1 MQKSR
6 SKWLTLDKK
15 LSPLTPW
22 TARRKSWHQKSR
34 PFFHT
39 RNQLL
44 EITTFVVPSSRGP
57 PWSKGGAAPRRS
69 QLLQLLQ
76 LLEVVTWRTWR
87 KKHRQKTG
95 EYLDFF
101 DIQCFCPH
109 QYVFSSFSFDLFSFN
124 MFQSSILIW
133 ISLISLS
140 LILNITPLF
149 YSWRFLDSDRSSRN
163 DANSICTCNFQI
175 APFVTSLPFV
185 YELQMSGPWIFK
197 PAPAVGQWAQ
207 SSHYFSQPRLSVLPL
222 CTGRP
227 PGLPAQNSQWFEEK
241 TSTQKLKRLRHAKD
255 RSAYFKTMAGQKAY
269 CDKM

>member
-69 QLLQLLQ
+69 QLLQLL
-76 LLEVVTWRTWR
+76 EVVTWRTWR

-101 DIQCFCPH
+101 DIQCFLSPSI
-109 QYVFSSFSFDLFSFN
+109 SSLSFDLFSFN

-149 YSWRFLDSDRSSRN
+149 YSLKVLGFWQIFSKRRQFHLHLQIWNRSLRLWITNVGPLDFQASSSCGPMS
-163 DANSICTCNFQI
+163 ASFTLFQ
-175 APFVTSLPFV
+175 
-185 YELQMSGPWIFK
+185 
-197 PAPAVGQWAQ
+197 PASAF
-207 SSHYFSQPRLSVLPL
+207 SSAAMHWEASRTV
-222 CTGRP
+222 
-227 PGLPAQNSQWFEEK
+227 
-241 TSTQKLKRLRHAKD
+241 STK
-255 RSAYFKTMAGQKAY
+255 
-269 CDKM
+269 

>member
-1 MQKSR
+1 MIDIGQEIEPIDTMDS
-6 SKWLTLDKK
+6 TAQI
-15 LSPLTPW
+15 LTP
-22 TARRKSWHQKSR
+22 
-34 PFFHT
+34 
-39 RNQLL
+39 
-44 EITTFVVPSSRGP
+44 EITSIFPHPSRRPEGLLGRKEEPLPGALSSYSSYSSWRSWPEGPEGKNIGKKQGNILIFLISNVFVPI
-57 PWSKGGAAPRRS
+57 K
-69 QLLQLLQ
+69 
-76 LLEVVTWRTWR
+76 
-87 KKHRQKTG
+87 
-95 EYLDFF
+95 
-101 DIQCFCPH
+101 
-109 QYVFSSFSFDLFSFN
+109 YVFSSFSFDLFSFN

-149 YSWRFLDSDRSSRN
+149 YSWRFLDSGRSSRN

-207 SSHYFSQPRLSVLPL
+207 SSHYFSQPRLSVPPL